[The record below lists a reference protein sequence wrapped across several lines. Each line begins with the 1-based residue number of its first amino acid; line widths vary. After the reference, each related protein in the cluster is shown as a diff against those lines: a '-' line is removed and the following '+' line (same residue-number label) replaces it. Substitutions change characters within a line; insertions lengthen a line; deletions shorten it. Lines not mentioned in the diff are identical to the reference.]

1 MERLRARLRD
11 RFGRGAAPVLPVAES
26 RFGAALRT
34 RPGQEDDAR
43 MYAWASGPR
52 SDDLLAMFAYNNWVY
67 SAVSRMADEAASAE
81 FMVRPIDDLIQPLE
95 HPLTDLLGLH
105 GVPNDYQDS
114 SEFWAMHFSQ
124 LDLVGNVYWY
134 WYSKTGMGAP
144 TEVHLL
150 EPNEVQ
156 VIPGRSQG
164 VAGYRYQ
171 HEGKIHHIHP
181 DYITHFKGI
190 NPRDVYY
197 GMGAL
202 ECLRIEI
209 SSDRSMSLWNNKFFG
224 DDVAIPAG
232 ILTVPDDVTDAQMQE
247 LDTKLNARHG
257 FGQRRTAILKSQ
269 PGGIAYYPAGVAPRD
284 MDFTNGRLLSRR
296 AVYEALQ
303 LPLGLM
309 SEASTEAHARVAERQ
324 LAAAVRRRHMRT
336 CRKLIRDALPF
347 WEGPRTWKQRVCDFE
362 DLGQRAADWD
372 RESKRLAAVGKYM
385 SVDEVRTRILR
396 LPAAGEGFQSADS
409 TSSQS
414 RGAAGGRG
422 DRPVSGDRQAENVVG
437 REK

>member
-1 MERLRARLRD
+1 MASLIRQRLRD
-11 RFGRGAAPVLPVAES
+11 RLGLDGPGLPAAARVD
-26 RFGAALRT
+26 FLRM
-34 RPGQEDDAR
+34 RPGQNEDGRDLTYATGPR
-43 MYAWASGPR
+43 AVDTLAMYA
-52 SDDLLAMFAYNNWVY
+52 LNNWVMT
-67 SAVSRMADEAASAE
+67 AVSRMAEEAASAE
-81 FMVRPIDDLIQPLE
+81 FFVRLMADVVTPID
-95 HPLTDLLGLH
+95 HPLSDLLGLH
-105 GVPNDYQDS
+105 GVPNDYQDTA
-114 SEFWAMHFSQ
+114 EFWAMHFAQ
-124 LDLVGNVYWY
+124 LDLAGNVYWY
-134 WYSKTGMGAP
+134 WWSKSGRGAP

-150 EPNEVQ
+150 EPDEVS
-156 VIPGRSQG
+156 VIPGRSGG
-164 VAGYRYQ
+164 VAGYRYL
-171 HEGKIHHIHP
+171 HRGVEHLLHP
-181 DYITHFKGI
+181 LQVTHFKGI
-190 NPRDVYY
+190 HPKDVYY
-197 GMGAL
+197 GMSAL
-202 ECLRIEI
+202 EALRVDI
-209 SSDRSMSLWNNKFFG
+209 SSDNNMSRWNNKFFG

-232 ILTVPDDVTDAQMQE
+232 ILTVPDDVTDEQLRE

-324 LAAAVRRRHMRT
+324 LAQAVRRRHMRT
-336 CRKLIRDALPF
+336 ARKLIVDALPF
-347 WEGPRTWKQRVCDFE
+347 WEDEAGWKSKVVDFE

-385 SVDEVRTRILR
+385 TVDEVRTRILR

-409 TSSQS
+409 TSSQG
-414 RGAAGGRG
+414 RGASGGRG
-422 DRPVSGDRQAENVVG
+422 DRPVSGDRQTGDVVG